1 MTGAGPPPAVPQNW
15 AMAAYA
21 ISEVEILDPDQT
33 RRYQE
38 LAAASIA
45 HYGGR
50 YLVRGARPQV
60 PEGDWPIEE
69 RVVLVEFPSMER
81 LREWYA
87 SPEYAEALQI
97 RQTALARRLL
107 FVAGVDDAGDG
118 GAAGDEGEPG
128 DLGYAGDE
136 GEADAL

>member
-1 MTGAGPPPAVPQNW
+1 
-15 AMAAYA
+15 MAAYA

-50 YLVRGARPQV
+50 YLVRSGRPQV
-60 PEGDWPIEE
+60 PEGNRPTEE

-97 RQTALARRLL
+97 RQTALARRLM
-107 FVAGVDDAGDG
+107 FVAGVDDAGG
-118 GAAGDEGEPG
+118 EGAAGGEVEPG
-128 DLGYAGDE
+128 DLSDAG
-136 GEADAL
+136 GESGSDAL

>member
-1 MTGAGPPPAVPQNW
+1 
-15 AMAAYA
+15 MAAYA

-50 YLVRGARPQV
+50 YLVRGARPRV
-60 PEGDWPIEE
+60 PEGGRPIEE

-81 LREWYA
+81 LREWSA

-97 RQTALARRLL
+97 RQTALARRLM
-107 FVAGVDDAGDG
+107 FVVGVDDAGDE
-118 GAAGDEGEPG
+118 GAAGGEGEPG
-128 DLGYAGDE
+128 DLGDAGGE

>member
-1 MTGAGPPPAVPQNW
+1 
-15 AMAAYA
+15 MAAYA

-45 HYGGR
+45 RYGGR

-60 PEGDWPIEE
+60 PEGDRPIEE

-107 FVAGVDDAGDG
+107 FVAGVDDAGG
-118 GAAGDEGEPG
+118 AGAAGGEGEPG
-128 DLGYAGDE
+128 DLGDAGDE

>member
-1 MTGAGPPPAVPQNW
+1 
-15 AMAAYA
+15 MAAYA

-33 RRYQE
+33 RRYEQ

-60 PEGDWPIEE
+60 PEGDRPIDE
-69 RVVLVEFPSMER
+69 RVVLVEFPSMKR

-97 RQTALARRLL
+97 RQTALARRLM
-107 FVAGVDDAGDG
+107 FVEGVDDAGDE
-118 GAAGDEGEPG
+118 GAAGGEGEPG
-128 DLGYAGDE
+128 DLSDAGGED
-136 GEADAL
+136 EADAL

>member
-1 MTGAGPPPAVPQNW
+1 
-15 AMAAYA
+15 MAAYA
-21 ISEVEILDPDQT
+21 ISEVEILDPDQA

-45 HYGGR
+45 RYGGR
-50 YLVRGARPQV
+50 YLVRDARPQV
-60 PEGDWPIEE
+60 PEGDPPIEE

-107 FVAGVDDAGDG
+107 FVAGVDDARDE

-128 DLGYAGDE
+128 DLGGARGE

>member
-1 MTGAGPPPAVPQNW
+1 
-15 AMAAYA
+15 MAAYA
-21 ISEVEILDPDQT
+21 ISEVEILDSDQA

-38 LAAASIA
+38 MAAASIA
-45 HYGGR
+45 RYGGR

-60 PEGDWPIEE
+60 PEGDRPIEE

-97 RQTALARRLL
+97 RQTALARRLM
-107 FVAGVDDAGDG
+107 FVAGADDAGDD
-118 GAAGDEGEPG
+118 GAAGGAGELG
-128 DLGYAGDE
+128 DLVDGS

>member
-1 MTGAGPPPAVPQNW
+1 
-15 AMAAYA
+15 MAAYA

-50 YLVRGARPQV
+50 YLVRSGRPQV
-60 PEGDWPIEE
+60 PEGNRPIEE
-69 RVVLVEFPSMER
+69 RVVLVESPSMER

-97 RQTALARRLL
+97 RQTALARRLM
-107 FVAGVDDAGDG
+107 FVAGAGG
-118 GAAGDEGEPG
+118 AGDEGAAGGEIQPG
-128 DLGYAGDE
+128 DLGDAGGE
-136 GEADAL
+136 GESDAL

>member
-1 MTGAGPPPAVPQNW
+1 
-15 AMAAYA
+15 MAAYA

-50 YLVRGARPQV
+50 YLVRGARPRV
-60 PEGDWPIEE
+60 PEGGRPIEE
-69 RVVLVEFPSMER
+69 RVVLVEFPSEPGG
-81 LREWYA
+81 L
-87 SPEYAEALQI
+87 
-97 RQTALARRLL
+97 
-107 FVAGVDDAGDG
+107 GDAG
-118 GAAGDEGEPG
+118 A
-128 DLGYAGDE
+128 E